1 MQRAFD
7 ASGASDSNEGL
18 GKLENCGGGGGGG
31 VGGCMACLPSG
42 VEALRVAST
51 AESFAASFLR

>member
-31 VGGCMACLPSG
+31 W
-42 VEALRVAST
+42 RVYGMPAQRS
-51 AESFAASFLR
+51 